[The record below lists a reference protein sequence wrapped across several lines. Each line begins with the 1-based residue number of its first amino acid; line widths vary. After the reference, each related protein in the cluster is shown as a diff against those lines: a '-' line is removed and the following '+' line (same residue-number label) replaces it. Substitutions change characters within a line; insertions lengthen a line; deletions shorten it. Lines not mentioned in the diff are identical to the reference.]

1 LTHTK
6 RILFVCLGNIVRS
19 PLAEALFLS
28 LAAENALGHKY
39 EADSAGTG
47 GWHAGELPDERMRHV
62 AAQHDL
68 QYTHRARKVERTD
81 ISQFDWVIAMDRDNR
96 ASLMSLAVTPK
107 NKAKIRLL
115 REFDPQ
121 GGPEMDVP
129 DPYYERLDGFEY
141 VYGIVERSCRQL
153 LQELEEGKL

>member
-1 LTHTK
+1 MQTR

-47 GWHAGELPDERMRHV
+47 GWHAGELPDARMRHV
-62 AAQHDL
+62 AAQQGL

-81 ISQFDWVIAMDRDNR
+81 FSQFDLLVAMDRENKAD
-96 ASLMSLAVTPK
+96 LLSLAVTPK
-107 NKAKIRLL
+107 NKAKVRLL

-121 GGPEMDVP
+121 GGPQADVP
-129 DPYYERLDGFEY
+129 DPYYDRLDGFEH
-141 VYGIVERSCRQL
+141 VYGIIERSCRQL
-153 LQELEEGKL
+153 LQELEEGKV